1 MTHLV
6 KSLSLA
12 AALVCMAGCG
22 EQKPQTPPAPA
33 QKAAS
38 TISGAEVIDPK
49 AVPAAFRG
57 LWAATPDDCAKPAET
72 RLEVGA
78 DHLTFYESRGPVA
91 AVEATGPDEIRI
103 ALSLSGEGET
113 RQATY
118 RYRLIQDGAALFDVR
133 SGLTRYRCPSP

>member
-1 MTHLV
+1 MTHPI

-12 AALVCMAGCG
+12 AAVVCLAGCG
-22 EQKPQTPPAPA
+22 QQKPQTPPAPA
-33 QKAAS
+33 PKAAAS
-38 TISGAEVIDPK
+38 ISGTEVVDPK

-57 LWAATPDDCAKPAET
+57 LWAATEADCAKPTET

-103 ALSLSGEGET
+103 AVQLTGEGET
-113 RQATY
+113 REATY
-118 RYRLIQDGAALFDVR
+118 RYRLIQNGAALFDVR
-133 SGLTRYRCPSP
+133 NGLTRYRCPAA